1 MTNEANITDSETGQP
16 FTTAAKEIYPEP
28 AEPKPEKS
36 MTTEAELLQAAAE
49 KKVDPTPDI
58 LFGVVYTQ
66 DSLQA
71 S

>member
-1 MTNEANITDSETGQP
+1 MTVEANIIDSETGQP

-28 AEPKPEKS
+28 TEPKPEKS
-36 MTTEAELLQAAAE
+36 MTTEAELLQAASA

-66 DSLQA
+66 DSL
-71 S
+71 